1 MQINIKNV
9 YEGYARSEVE
19 KNKIFMSEKSS
30 DELRSIAERVYPEG
44 FLEDMGLGDKVA
56 LERIASRELLLERG
70 IGAALDEEKCAS
82 IYESVA
88 RHIIQKT
95 KIALEQKSS
104 DELQDIVNR
113 VYPAGFL
120 EDMGL
125 TWTVAIDE
133 IASAE
138 LLQEREQ
145 KKTEAYVDY
154 SREIVEKD
162 KIDMEGKSPN
172 ELQEIVNR
180 VYPAGFLEDNG
191 LTWSVALQKIAA
203 AEMLQALG
211 LGNAPDEEACRGIYI
226 GAARDEVDRTK
237 IAMGKKSTDELKSI
251 IDQKFADGFLTAH
264 GLTNRVAIDKI
275 AADEMISER
284 KAAEKSEG
292 IEQNIL

>member
-138 LLQEREQ
+138 LLQ
-145 KKTEAYVDY
+145 
-154 SREIVEKD
+154 
-162 KIDMEGKSPN
+162 
-172 ELQEIVNR
+172 
-180 VYPAGFLEDNG
+180 
-191 LTWSVALQKIAA
+191 
-203 AEMLQALG
+203 ALG

-237 IAMGKKSTDELKSI
+237 IAMGEKSTDDLKSI
-251 IDQKFADGFLTAH
+251 MDQKFADGFLTAH